1 MIHHLWRQNRETF
14 LLKTSHRQRQPCS
27 SRLNWRCLIAVA
39 SDKRAVQRPHPLD
52 QQQPAAEARAA
63 QAGLAGQMRS
73 GVMTGKRAGEGM
85 PARLDQRGGK
95 RRNRQRK
102 PDSGP
107 G

>member
-1 MIHHLWRQNRETF
+1 MIQHLQREKDLSPPAPTLF
-14 LLKTSHRQRQPCS
+14 KCAL
-27 SRLNWRCLIAVA
+27 LNWRRLDAVA
-39 SDKRAVQRPHPLD
+39 SDKKAVQRPHPLD
-52 QQQPAAEARAA
+52 QQQPVEEARAV
-63 QAGLAGQMRS
+63 QPGLAGQMRS

-102 PDSGP
+102 PEGGP